1 MNGKKKKIGSYMH
14 HRLRSLFFLFFIVS
28 QCIPKKEIQP
38 LSNLDIENR
47 RF

>member
-1 MNGKKKKIGSYMH
+1 MAKKQEVTYIIVCV
-14 HRLRSLFFLFFIVS
+14 LIFFFFIVS